1 MKTVGAAISTGLIG
15 LALFLCPSIS
25 EAQEDNLDFLFGG
38 SSAGADDQGGSTPEP
53 SPAGGT
59 QADVPDAQRV
69 DSRAELAELP
79 VEPLRERDETPDERA
94 PPRRARGER
103 VLEEIVVTAQKR
115 AQTLREVPMSVS
127 ALAGDMATEAAIVDT
142 QDLVQYTPNVKF
154 TASNPEYSSTMI
166 RGFGTPP
173 LARNVEPSV
182 GLVID
187 GVSYGRST
195 FTNDGVFD
203 LERLEVLR
211 GPQGTLFGKNTIA
224 GLLNFTTKSPSFET
238 GGYVQVAR
246 EQPDGTRYE
255 AAVSFPV
262 IPDVLAARLSGR
274 KRDSYLGLF
283 NTARS
288 DEREEFKDE
297 SVRLRLDYFPSE
309 RLEFNLIA
317 FRTRYAGVGNGFQ
330 HSYLTDTARATFEE
344 RDPRIED
351 DEFNDTRSAN
361 APTFSKRNS
370 ESVALKMNLDV
381 GDLLAFRNGS
391 VNALASWARVDTP
404 FLLDTDFSP
413 VNTGFFRT
421 DGPERYEQK
430 QLEIRYSA
438 DSEPLF
444 GWGQAVDWT
453 FGLFAGAAQ
462 SNVSQYNFL
471 VLDGIVALLPVIAE
485 GRGIPLPSFLGSLF
499 SQLADVG
506 VTPGDGEDFIIE
518 TYVNVRSKT
527 YAMFAQADWHL
538 DESLTVSLGLRLGQE
553 TIDGIQSNSSD
564 SIVPTITNGS
574 ENYYE
579 EGRIK
584 EYDFSPK
591 LAISWSPSDELTLFG
606 NLTKG
611 HKSGGFS
618 GPVIHTRH
626 LRFEPEE
633 AVSAEVGIKSRLF
646 DQTLEVNASAYT
658 TRFDNLQLNVFDG
671 TAIYTINVSE
681 AESQGLEVDFR
692 WLPPMS
698 WLTVQ
703 GSVGLSRTR
712 YGDFPCGPTTWD
724 DRDALPECGDNAHPS
739 QDLSGRELPFNPK
752 VSASL
757 TPTIRFTLIPRW
769 GIGGLFA
776 LDVIYQGEHFM
787 DYDLD
792 QRAFQEATTKINAR
806 FVLGPEDKQWA
817 VIVNAKNLTEQQER
831 LLVLDAILQGGNYVA
846 ITRPDEMLYSVD
858 LRFNFGETN

>member
-1 MKTVGAAISTGLIG
+1 MKMVRVPLGMALLGIAMLFHPAVGG
-15 LALFLCPSIS
+15 
-25 EAQEDNLDFLFGG
+25 AQEHDLDLLLGG
-38 SSAGADDQGGSTPEP
+38 PGSEPADRENPDGGTNQQAEDQGGKSQ
-53 SPAGGT
+53 GGN
-59 QADVPDAQRV
+59 D
-69 DSRAELAELP
+69 RAPLGVVP
-79 VEPLRERDETPDERA
+79 VEPLRAENEGASPVRA
-94 PPRRARGER
+94 KADRA
-103 VLEEIVVTAQKR
+103 LEEIIVTAQKR

-127 ALAGDMATEAAIVDT
+127 ALAGDMAAEAAIVDA

-166 RGFGTPP
+166 RGFGSPP

-224 GLLNFTTKSPSFET
+224 GVLNFTTKSPSFEP
-238 GGYVQVAR
+238 GGFVQVAR
-246 EQPDGTRYE
+246 EDLDGTRYE
-255 AAVSFPV
+255 AAVSFP
-262 IPDVLAARLSGR
+262 IIDDVLAARISGR
-274 KRDSYLGLF
+274 KRDKYLGLR
-283 NTARS
+283 NTARN

-297 SVRLRLDYFPSE
+297 SVRLRLDYFPHES
-309 RLEFNLIA
+309 LELNLIA
-317 FRTRYAGVGNGFQ
+317 FSTNYEGVGNGFQ
-330 HSYLTDTARATFEE
+330 HSYLTDTARSTFEE
-344 RDPRIED
+344 RDPRVED
-351 DEFNDTRSAN
+351 DAFNDTRSAN
-361 APTFSKRNS
+361 APTFSNRNS
-370 ESVALKMNLDV
+370 DSVALKMNLDV
-381 GDLLAFRNGS
+381 GDVLGFRNGS

-421 DGPERYEQK
+421 DGPERYEQT
-430 QLEIRYSA
+430 QFEVRYSA
-438 DSEPLF
+438 DSDPLF
-444 GWGQAVDWT
+444 GWGQAIDWT
-453 FGLFAGAAQ
+453 FGVFAGSAE
-462 SNVSQYNFL
+462 SNVSQFNFL
-471 VLDGIVALLPVIAE
+471 VFDGIIALLPVIAE
-485 GRGIPLPSFLGSLF
+485 GRGVPLPAFLGSLF
-499 SQLADVG
+499 SRLAAVG

-518 TYVNVRSKT
+518 TFVNVKSQT
-527 YAMFAQADWHL
+527 YATFAQADWHMS
-538 DESLTVSLGLRLGQE
+538 DSLTVSLGLRLGQE
-553 TIDGIQSNSSD
+553 TIDGIQSNYSD
-564 SIVPTITNGS
+564 SVVPTITNGS

-584 EYDFSPK
+584 EYEFSPK
-591 LAISWSPSDELTLFG
+591 VAISWSPADELTLFG
-606 NLTKG
+606 NVTKG

-626 LRFEPEE
+626 LRFKPEE

-646 DQTLEVNASAYT
+646 DRTLEVNASAYT

-671 TAIYTINVSE
+671 TAIYTINVDE

-692 WLPPMS
+692 WLPPMP

-703 GSVGLSRTR
+703 GSLGLNRTR
-712 YGDFPCGPTTWD
+712 YGRFPCGPTTWD

-757 TPTIRFTLIPRW
+757 TPMIRFPVVPQW
-769 GIGGLFA
+769 DIGGMFA
-776 LDVIYQGEHFM
+776 LDVIYQGEHYM

-792 QRAFQEATTKINAR
+792 EKTFQEATTKLNAR
-806 FVLGPEDKQWA
+806 LALGPESKRWS
-817 VIVNAKNLTEQQER
+817 VILNAKNLTEEQER

-846 ITRPDEMLYSVD
+846 ITRPDEVQYSVD
-858 LRFNFGETN
+858 LRYNFGDLH